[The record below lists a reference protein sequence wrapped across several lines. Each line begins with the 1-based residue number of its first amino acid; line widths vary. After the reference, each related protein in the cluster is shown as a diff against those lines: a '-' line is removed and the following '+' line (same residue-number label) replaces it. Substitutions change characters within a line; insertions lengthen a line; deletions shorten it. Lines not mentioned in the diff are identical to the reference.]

1 MTNLPR
7 VTYKLFIF
15 IILATILAFLSPSL
29 SYAQPGGFATRPPA
43 NFDSDDDDADWTES
57 LEIDEDEDDE
67 YEEEEEFEY
76 EEPPE
81 VGGPKIYVLALFD
94 VTDEKQYKTFYEDA
108 LNIELTFRG
117 DSTQR
122 ITVFWGGD
130 VYPTDGEWDFPE
142 EDESRT
148 FRELYLDQLRLS
160 VDADSSEYDVFS
172 TAIDFLKKQRV
183 NPTDALLVYW
193 SGHGTVRNGKYY
205 LQQANGKEC
214 PRQDLLD
221 AARGC
226 GARLTVFITDSCAS
240 FEQSRLD
247 SAKLIGPSAPV
258 IMSVPPLIEELFFN
272 YRGVLDVNS
281 SSENE
286 KAYSYN
292 IRGATVTLEDG
303 SKQVLDA
310 PSGGCFTLGLTGSTA
325 GTYPFYRQLANVLKK
340 QTPLGSDPMFSHG
353 DFRGAP
359 FGAFSVFSKERK
371 SWRDVLLYSQNV
383 ANIIFRNLPDYET
396 LNQQGQ
402 HIRLFSEPTR
412 ITDTPKPLFSMTYP
426 LTYLGG
432 DVDDYDKLAW
442 SKESIYSPEV
452 GDEILEIN
460 GIPIYEDDFM
470 EIDSVPGEGG
480 EPDYDDYPDDEEEEE
495 DMGEVKRNRVY
506 TLVKDSPDV
515 AVIKFKDRK
524 SGKNYYFRT
533 KLGPKGSV
541 SRLGLTPAL
550 DKKGAVVVGSIV
562 RGSSAQ
568 KGQFAWE

>member
-1 MTNLPR
+1 MKSLPR
-7 VTYKLFIF
+7 ISCNLFILA
-15 IILATILAFLSPSL
+15 ILAIILAFLSPGW
-29 SYAQPGGFATRPPA
+29 SYAQPGGFAANPPVVSDSEDDG
-43 NFDSDDDDADWTES
+43 DSDWADSLALDEEDDD
-57 LEIDEDEDDE
+57 
-67 YEEEEEFEY
+67 FEY

-94 VTDEKQYKTFYEDA
+94 ITDEQQGKIFYEDA
-108 LNIELTFRG
+108 HNIERVFRE
-117 DSTQR
+117 DSTER

-130 VYPTDGEWDFPE
+130 VYPQDDEWYADEADDG
-142 EDESRT
+142 SRT

-183 NPTDALLVYW
+183 NPTDALFVYW

-205 LQQANGKEC
+205 LQQANGKER

-247 SAKLIGPSAPV
+247 SAKLIGPSAPI

-292 IRGATVTLEDG
+292 IRGATVTFEDG

-383 ANIIFRNLPDYET
+383 ANIIFRNMPDYET
-396 LNQQGQ
+396 LNQQEQ